1 MGARV
6 EAGGVRAGPLLR
18 GGARGRDLASPRGQ
32 DHQGGE
38 EGRPGRGA
46 GGGEGRQGHRAGG
59 GEGRQ
64 GHLRVC
70 VWQKVAAPPRPPR
83 LAKVLT
89 IYSTIVLCRVRGRA
103 TCNAN
108 LWPSHVSI
116 NHK

>member
-1 MGARV
+1 MG
-6 EAGGVRAGPLLR
+6 GP
-18 GGARGRDLASPRGQ
+18 
-32 DHQGGE
+32 DHQGGGE
-38 EGRPGRGA
+38 GRQDSREGGREGRPGSGA

-89 IYSTIVLCRVRGRA
+89 IYSPHASSPAPTASRSRTSEASLPDA
-103 TCNAN
+103 FQAN
-108 LWPSHVSI
+108 E
-116 NHK
+116 